1 MKNIFLLA
9 LNTIKVTF
17 RNKANFIVYIILP
30 VASILFLMNI
40 MGGDGS
46 SKVRMGIVNKDNS
59 ILSENMVKYLEGT
72 GRFEN
77 IPIKED
83 EISEKVVNKK
93 VDLAIIIP
101 ENFEESI
108 YNNNYKAV
116 RISSIKGSE
125 VTGWVENY
133 TNLYIRNLLDI
144 SKAANGNREVFK
156 EVYSK
161 YEKGELSLKVEK
173 LQDRSLNKG
182 ITQQGFGFFIMF
194 LMISST
200 LTANLVLKEK
210 KERVYQRICSTPVS
224 QKVYL
229 LGNVVASLFIITI
242 QIILAMLAVKS
253 ILKIDTYIPA
263 YQLFLVLFTF
273 GIVIIGFTMLIVA
286 FARSSAEA
294 GNLSTLIITPT
305 CMLGGC
311 LWPASF
317 MPEKLQKIGN
327 FIPQKWAIDAIA
339 KLQEGSSLGDIGLNM
354 VILLGFSVLFF
365 VVSAF
370 KMKST
375 EKVGNFV

>member
-59 ILSENMVKYLEGT
+59 IISENMVKYLEGT

-125 VTGWVENY
+125 VTGWIENY

-144 SKAANGNREVFK
+144 SKVANGDREVFK
-156 EVYSK
+156 EIYGK

-173 LQDRSLNKG
+173 LQDKSLNKG

-263 YQLFLVLFTF
+263 YQLFIVLFTF

-339 KLQEGSSLGDIGLNM
+339 KLQEGSSLGDIRLNI
-354 VILLGFSVLFF
+354 VILLGFAVLFF

-375 EKVGNFV
+375 EKTGSFV